1 MININIFVF
10 SCSRHGAADNEEY
23 EISILQ
29 KAGVLEWSDSEQETH
44 EDSLGKNEL
53 KSNRLKFLASINQ
66 QSSQHTTQKSL
77 NFNLVSAG
85 HHEGK
90 KI

>member
-1 MININIFVF
+1 MININIFAF

-29 KAGVLEWSDSEQETH
+29 KAGVLEWSDSEQEIH

-53 KSNRLKFLASINQ
+53 KSNRLKFLA
-66 QSSQHTTQKSL
+66 KY
-77 NFNLVSAG
+77 
-85 HHEGK
+85 
-90 KI
+90 